1 MMKLII
7 KLLLIAALAINASAI
22 YPTDHWEFSKK
33 LTTENF
39 TPSIEDAI
47 AEGKTVF
54 VRWIASEG

>member
-1 MMKLII
+1 MNLII

-22 YPTDHWEFSKK
+22 YPSDHWDYSKK

-39 TPSIEDAI
+39 TPSIEAAI
-47 AEGKTVF
+47 GEDKTVF

>member
-7 KLLLIAALAINASAI
+7 KLLLIAALASVASAI
-22 YPTDHWEFSKK
+22 YPSDHWKYAKK

-39 TPSIEDAI
+39 APSIETAI
-47 AEGKTVF
+47 AEDKTVF